1 MILPDPYPYVSTGE
15 GIPIVKREYTQ
26 RMMKKN

>member
-1 MILPDPYPYVSTGE
+1 MEEHPYPYVSTGE
-15 GIPIVKREYTQ
+15 GIPIVEREYTQ